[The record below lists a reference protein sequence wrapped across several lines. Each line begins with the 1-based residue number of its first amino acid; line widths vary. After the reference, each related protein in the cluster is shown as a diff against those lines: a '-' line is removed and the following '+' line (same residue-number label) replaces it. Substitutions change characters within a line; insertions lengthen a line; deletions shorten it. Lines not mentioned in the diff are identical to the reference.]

1 MKNVSPFHRLK
12 ELLKLDKSIITKLYL
27 YAIFSGIVSLSL
39 PLGIQSVIY
48 YIQAGQITTSWIVL
62 IFLVI
67 GGVVLSGALQIM
79 QLRITE
85 TLQQRIYVRY
95 SFDFAYRF
103 PRINRQ
109 RLKGRNP
116 SELMNRF
123 FDVISLQ
130 KGISKVLLELFSAFL
145 LIVFSL
151 TVLCFYHPFFILF
164 SIVLVAIVFIVFR
177 PIMRRGIDTSLAE
190 SKHKYKTAFWLQEI
204 ARGDWSFRLAS
215 KGNHSLERLD
225 RHAGDY
231 LCSRESH
238 FKVLW
243 TQYLWMIA
251 LKSLAVA
258 ALLGLGGYL
267 VINQQMNLGQFVA
280 AEILILLILGGVEKI
295 IQLLETVYDVF
306 TSLEKLGQVQDLP
319 LVFDHAE
326 TDFPADDIFPVHLME
341 NRGENAVEV
350 LEIQQAKHQIIT
362 GIGEHL
368 SGLML
373 RCLVDTT
380 VSDRFTP
387 HWNNTLPSAQMMADA
402 FDDFG
407 WYTPLAYVFEG
418 TVMDNVILGRASI
431 GGKELVK
438 ALETVGMA
446 NRVRSLTPGNASP
459 MNKEVFDTCEIQR
472 LLLARAIVHAP
483 ALLIASFYGSALDE
497 TEQEK
502 LLQNISS
509 NYPGTTIICA
519 AAKPFQNLKWK
530 VTDLSEKLN

>member
-1 MKNVSPFHRLK
+1 MKNTSPFHRLK
-12 ELLKLDKSIITKLYL
+12 ELLRLDKSIITKLYL
-27 YAIFSGIVSLSL
+27 YAIFSGLVSLSL
-39 PLGIQSVIY
+39 PLGIQSVIH

-109 RLKGRNP
+109 RLKGKNP

-164 SIVLVAIVFIVFR
+164 SLTLTAIIVIVFR

-215 KGNHSLERLD
+215 KGNHSLDRLD
-225 RHAGDY
+225 RHTSDY
-231 LCSRESH
+231 LRSRESH

-243 TQYLWMIA
+243 TQYMWMIA

-280 AEILILLILGGVEKI
+280 AEILILLILGAVEKI

-319 LVFDHAE
+319 MVFEQA
-326 TDFPADDIFPVHLME
+326 TAAFPPERLFPVHLME
-341 NRGENAVEV
+341 NTGEKAVLT
-350 LEIQQAKHQIIT
+350 LEIRQAEHVIVTGPGQHQS
-362 GIGEHL
+362 ESL
-368 SGLML
+368 L
-373 RCLVDTT
+373 RCLIDT
-380 VSDRFTP
+380 SISNRFTP
-387 HWNNTLPSAQMMADA
+387 RWNNTWPSAKMMADA
-402 FDDFG
+402 FDQIG
-407 WYTPLAYVFEG
+407 WYTPQAYVFEG
-418 TVMDNVILGRASI
+418 TVLDNILLGRTAV
-431 GGKELVK
+431 GTEELVR
-438 ALETVGMA
+438 ALETVGMGDRIRA
-446 NRVRSLTPGNASP
+446 LALGNSTPVNREL
-459 MNKEVFDTCEIQR
+459 FDTSELQR
-472 LLLARAIVHAP
+472 LLLARAVVHEP
-483 ALLIASFYGSALDE
+483 ALLIASFHGSALSQ

-502 LLQNISS
+502 LLRGIAV
-509 NYPGTTIICA
+509 NYPKTTIVCA
-519 AAKPFQNLKWK
+519 TAGTFPNLNWK
-530 VTDLSEKLN
+530 TTELTEKLK